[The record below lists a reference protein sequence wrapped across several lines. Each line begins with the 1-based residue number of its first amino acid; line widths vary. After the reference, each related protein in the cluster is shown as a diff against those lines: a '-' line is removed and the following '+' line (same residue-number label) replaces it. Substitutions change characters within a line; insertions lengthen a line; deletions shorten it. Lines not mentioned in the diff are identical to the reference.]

1 MDSTVIQLLMVP
13 ILLPIMDALLIS
25 RVHFGVMMTVNILV
39 GTMTPP
45 FGLGL
50 FIVTSITGLTIPQ
63 ILKAAKPFFVPVIIL
78 LLLVTYIPAIS
89 TWIPSMLFG

>member
-1 MDSTVIQLLMVP
+1 
-13 ILLPIMDALLIS
+13 
-25 RVHFGVMMTVNILV
+25 MTVNILV

-63 ILKAAKPFFVPVIIL
+63 ILKAAKPFFAPVIIL
-78 LLLVTYIPAIS
+78 LLLVTYVPAIS
-89 TWIPSMLFG
+89 TWIPSLLFG